1 MNKKNSLSDNAR
13 ANGMANHRLGGLVA
27 AIAAI
32 CCGIF
37 FIVFGN
43 SDRAVSGEE
52 AAAYTGGFEKYG
64 YTVVGIIACA
74 AGVLLIVY
82 IIASTYLKRKE
93 EERQALRDAKYTD
106 SETAS
111 AALRYADPEAKS
123 RILLEAEVGGYNICY
138 RRVKS
143 VNELVINGLV
153 YDEKKGIAEVEH
165 ELCALIDGH
174 AIEAGYDEDG
184 FSYISFDDEIV
195 KQKKRSI

>member
-13 ANGMANHRLGGLVA
+13 ANGMANHRLGGLLA